1 MLVHFFL
8 AGNQMQLLSFGLPNK
23 IVQEIK
29 GTPTSF
35 NPLAKDKLIWAFYKD
50 DSFFFL
56 WEVCHIA
63 KGLILLNLKFFNGA

>member
-1 MLVHFFL
+1 MLVHSFL
-8 AGNQMQLLSFGLPNK
+8 VGNQMQLLSFGLPNK

-50 DSFFFL
+50 DFFFFFGKF
-56 WEVCHIA
+56 V
-63 KGLILLNLKFFNGA
+63 ILQKV